1 MNCILTLT
9 ASCVL
14 LSGEAQNYSPRLA
27 QSDCL
32 ERSLCQMYK
41 LQTVPDDAS
50 EKQWRFESKTMH

>member
-1 MNCILTLT
+1 MNCIPTLT

-14 LSGEAQNYSPRLA
+14 LSGEAQNYSPRLE

-50 EKQWRFESKTMH
+50 EKQ